1 MKRRFFVHFDISST
15 CMQVGV
21 RTPEQE
27 GRDVFDVL
35 ADKMRMNP
43 DVMQMIAQIGP
54 SENEIDKVVIGVG
67 REYDE

>member
-1 MKRRFFVHFDISST
+1 
-15 CMQVGV
+15 MQVGV